1 MLIQSSW
8 VRKLCAAGTHTTM
21 STTTM
26 AAIPFANSTIFSK
39 TSIFLRRNLVGVSTF
54 STTFSVSSDKLRT
67 KKWRQSVIAST
78 VELGNIKISKEDVVR
93 DDPTNNVP
101 DAIFTKLGMQ
111 LHRRDQHPLG
121 ILKNA
126 IYDYFDANYSNK
138 FEKFEDLCPIVSV
151 KANFDDVLVPVDH
164 VSRSYNDTYY
174 VDSQTVLRC
183 HTSAH
188 QAELLR
194 NGHTHFLVTGDVY
207 RRDSIDSTHY
217 PVFHQME
224 GVRVFSPD
232 DWESSGLDAIAYTSQ
247 DLKTCLEG
255 LARHLFGAVEMR
267 WVDTYFPFTNP
278 SYELEIFFQ
287 DKWLEVL
294 GCGVMERE
302 ILKSNAKPDNYAWAF
317 GLGLERL
324 AMVLFDIPDI
334 RLFWSSDERF
344 TSQFTKG
351 QLGVKFKPF
360 SKFPPCYKDMSFWI
374 NESFTENNLC
384 EVVRDIAGD
393 LVEEVSL
400 IDNFTN
406 KKGMT
411 SHCYRIAY
419 RSMERSLTDEE
430 INDLQSKVR
439 EVVQEKLKVVL
450 R

>member
-1 MLIQSSW
+1 M
-8 VRKLCAAGTHTTM
+8 AAGSIIHSSLRRPSSLLRHHYHRHHHFRTFAL
-21 STTTM
+21 S
-26 AAIPFANSTIFSK
+26 IPFPSSAPPPPSFS
-39 TSIFLRRNLVGVSTF
+39 SFSSSSLR
-54 STTFSVSSDKLRT
+54 
-67 KKWRQSVIAST
+67 KKSRRPPVAALL
-78 VELGNIKISKEDVVR
+78 ELGGVKIVREDVVR
-93 DDPTNNVP
+93 EGDPTNNVP
-101 DAIFTKLGMQ
+101 DTIFSKLGLQ
-111 LHRRDQHPLG
+111 LHRRDNHPLG

-126 IYDYFDANYSNK
+126 IYDYFDVNCSGK
-138 FEKFEDLCPIVSV
+138 FVKFDDLCPIVSV
-151 KANFDDVLVPVDH
+151 RQNFDDVLVPADH

-174 VDSQTVLRC
+174 VDAQTVLRC

-194 NGHTHFLVTGDVY
+194 KGHNHFLVTGDVY

-224 GVRVFSPD
+224 GFRVFSSD
-232 DWESSGLDAIAYTSQ
+232 EWLALGMDATSYAAM
-247 DLKTCLEG
+247 DLKKSLEG

-278 SYELEIFFQ
+278 SFELEIYFQ
-287 DKWLEVL
+287 EKWMEVL
-294 GCGVMERE
+294 GCGVTEQE
-302 ILKSNAKPDNYAWAF
+302 ILKRSGRMDNVAWAF

-324 AMVLFDIPDI
+324 AMVLFEIPDI
-334 RLFWSSDERF
+334 RLFWSTDERF
-344 TSQFTKG
+344 TSQFSEA

-360 SKFPPCYKDMSFWI
+360 SK
-374 NESFTENNLC
+374 
-384 EVVRDIAGD
+384 VQ
-393 LVEEVSL
+393 L

-430 INDLQSKVR
+430 INQFQWSVR
-439 EVVQEKLKVVL
+439 DAVQNKLNVVL